1 MSQQER
7 ATILLIDDH
16 PMLRTGVK
24 QLISMA
30 PDIQVIGEASNGAQG
45 IELAESL
52 DPDLI
57 LLDLNMPGM
66 NGLETLDKLREK
78 SLSGRVVVFS
88 VSNHE
93 EDVVTA
99 LKRGADGY
107 LLKDMEP
114 EDLLKALQQAA
125 AGEMV
130 LSEAL
135 TPVLAASL
143 RANRATSDRDISQ
156 LTPRERDILKLI
168 ARGLPNKMIAR
179 RLDITESTVKV
190 HVKHM
195 LKKMKLK
202 SRVEA
207 AVWVH
212 QSESSKASPSR
223 DAWRG
228 KLDQR
233 LGQRQGDLI
242 GGDALPLFILHH
254 HRQAPAVRGARFTVP
269 HRHNDA
275 PAIGAAGIYRR
286 RQAEGT
292 GVSLPVQRL
301 DAMQTMDLQLQLHR
315 LPGLQ
320 IPGGVAR

>member
-1 MSQQER
+1 
-7 ATILLIDDH
+7 
-16 PMLRTGVK
+16 
-24 QLISMA
+24 
-30 PDIQVIGEASNGAQG
+30 
-45 IELAESL
+45 
-52 DPDLI
+52 
-57 LLDLNMPGM
+57 
-66 NGLETLDKLREK
+66 
-78 SLSGRVVVFS
+78 
-88 VSNHE
+88 
-93 EDVVTA
+93 
-99 LKRGADGY
+99 
-107 LLKDMEP
+107 
-114 EDLLKALQQAA
+114 
-125 AGEMV
+125 
-130 LSEAL
+130 
-135 TPVLAASL
+135 
-143 RANRATSDRDISQ
+143 
-156 LTPRERDILKLI
+156 
-168 ARGLPNKMIAR
+168 MIAR

-301 DAMQTMDLQLQLHR
+301 DTMQTMDLQLQLHR

-320 IPGGVAR
+320 IPWRRGQIDRQIFALTILHHRQIIPLRTIEAAPAQRVADRHLVCRKLLLKGYAKAVV

>member
-1 MSQQER
+1 
-7 ATILLIDDH
+7 
-16 PMLRTGVK
+16 
-24 QLISMA
+24 
-30 PDIQVIGEASNGAQG
+30 
-45 IELAESL
+45 
-52 DPDLI
+52 
-57 LLDLNMPGM
+57 
-66 NGLETLDKLREK
+66 
-78 SLSGRVVVFS
+78 
-88 VSNHE
+88 
-93 EDVVTA
+93 
-99 LKRGADGY
+99 
-107 LLKDMEP
+107 
-114 EDLLKALQQAA
+114 
-125 AGEMV
+125 
-130 LSEAL
+130 
-135 TPVLAASL
+135 
-143 RANRATSDRDISQ
+143 
-156 LTPRERDILKLI
+156 
-168 ARGLPNKMIAR
+168 MIAR

-286 RQAEGT
+286 RQAEGW
-292 GVSLPVQRL
+292 VSPCQCSALMPCRL
-301 DAMQTMDLQLQLHR
+301 WICSFNCTVSPDCR
-315 LPGLQ
+315 SR
-320 IPGGVAR
+320 GGVAR